1 MRYEV
6 ILLPMAALG
15 ASAAP
20 FQGVQAGR
28 ENMWVHDHEDRA
40 FRHQSKIWDS
50 HLVAA
55 TTTTDACAALVT
67 KSFPTNQAVFCS
79 AWARGGTTQYVAPA
93 FQTACSGNPVARISS
108 VCGLTS
114 ITASSVSPSATGD
127 VCIAQIKSSFP
138 GNSALFCSQW
148 MQQSATT
155 QFIAPAF
162 QTACSASNVYTR
174 ISSACTAIVGAG
186 TVSVTSSPVPNPT
199 PTGDAC
205 LAQIKSS
212 FPTNSALFCSAW
224 NQGGTTQF
232 VAPAFQTACASNSY
246 SRISSACN
254 SLFPSSAAASSM
266 VSKSTSTTSKPS
278 STAASTSRT
287 STNTVTASKT
297 SSIVLN
303 TPTTTSRASTTIATS
318 TSAVASSSSFSAPA
332 AYTSAVLVAHNVHRT
347 NHSAPAISWS
357 PSLAQIAADEAAV
370 CYFAHN
376 VTGGGGGY
384 GQNIAAGVA
393 PNGVAVIISD
403 LFYNGE
409 VNYFA
414 GNYGL
419 ANPNFTNFEH
429 WGHFSQVVWKAS
441 TSVGCATVDC
451 SASGLGGIGSGVA
464 PWFTVCNYESPGNF
478 GGEYA
483 DNIGVPLNQST
494 VTGFYYS

>member
-1 MRYEV
+1 M
-6 ILLPMAALG
+6 
-15 ASAAP
+15 
-20 FQGVQAGR
+20 
-28 ENMWVHDHEDRA
+28 
-40 FRHQSKIWDS
+40 
-50 HLVAA
+50 
-55 TTTTDACAALVT
+55 
-67 KSFPTNQAVFCS
+67 
-79 AWARGGTTQYVAPA
+79 
-93 FQTACSGNPVARISS
+93 
-108 VCGLTS
+108 
-114 ITASSVSPSATGD
+114 
-127 VCIAQIKSSFP
+127 
-138 GNSALFCSQW
+138 
-148 MQQSATT
+148 
-155 QFIAPAF
+155 
-162 QTACSASNVYTR
+162 
-174 ISSACTAIVGAG
+174 
-186 TVSVTSSPVPNPT
+186 
-199 PTGDAC
+199 
-205 LAQIKSS
+205 
-212 FPTNSALFCSAW
+212 
-224 NQGGTTQF
+224 
-232 VAPAFQTACASNSY
+232 
-246 SRISSACN
+246 
-254 SLFPSSAAASSM
+254 
-266 VSKSTSTTSKPS
+266 
-278 STAASTSRT
+278 
-287 STNTVTASKT
+287 
-297 SSIVLN
+297 
-303 TPTTTSRASTTIATS
+303 
-318 TSAVASSSSFSAPA
+318 
-332 AYTSAVLVAHNVHRT
+332 HRT